1 MSEAQ
6 TTETVA
12 KRPRGGTKGKG
23 TRKPRPDRS
32 EAMSVKTDPGDNT
45 RLIEQTMKIMELG
58 RVDKKDPEQV
68 KARISEYLSIC
79 SQSDMKPSVAG
90 LALAF
95 GVHRTTLWGWANS
108 RGTKDMPEESCNLV
122 KVAYLALNALV
133 ESYAQEGKMNPT
145 MAVFLLSNHFG
156 YRDVKAVDLNVGN
169 DEGEKQ
175 ASPEELQAKYLETV
189 DVDCEVVDE

>member
-32 EAMSVKTDPGDNT
+32 EAMSIHTEPGDST
-45 RLIEQTMKIMELG
+45 KFIDHTMKIMALP

-68 KARISEYLSIC
+68 RSRISEYLSIC
-79 SQSDMKPSVAG
+79 SGSDTKPSVAG

-122 KVAYLALNALV
+122 KIAYLAMNTLV
-133 ESYAQEGKMNPT
+133 ETYAQQGQMNPT
-145 MAVFLLSNHFG
+145 IAVFLLSNHFG

-175 ASPEELQAKYLETV
+175 ASAEELQAKYLETV